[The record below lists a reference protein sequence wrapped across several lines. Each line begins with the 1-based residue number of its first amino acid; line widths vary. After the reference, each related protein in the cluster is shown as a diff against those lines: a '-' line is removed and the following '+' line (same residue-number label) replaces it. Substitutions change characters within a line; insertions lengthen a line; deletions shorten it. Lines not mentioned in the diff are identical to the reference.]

1 MTWKEFS
8 DPNRIDQ
15 QASQKLVGNITDGY
29 SFVDPIKYAAQL
41 KTERK
46 TNMGFANGD
55 RVMVGYNSD
64 EYNGKFRR
72 TFGEVKFGYAKESK
86 IAVEIDYIT
95 NKGSRYGYFYFAPE
109 HLIKVPNDKKQNL
122 EDYTMNSH
130 EDINTA
136 MYRARINTTYGI
148 PKVPGI
154 KNVIFNAPA
163 TIVFWADGTK
173 TIVKCGP
180 NDIYDPEKGL
190 AIAIAKKHFGND
202 NCFHRIFKQWLPKE
216 EEK

>member
-1 MTWKEFS
+1 
-8 DPNRIDQ
+8 
-15 QASQKLVGNITDGY
+15 
-29 SFVDPIKYAAQL
+29 
-41 KTERK
+41 
-46 TNMGFANGD
+46 
-55 RVMVGYNSD
+55 
-64 EYNGKFRR
+64 
-72 TFGEVKFGYAKESK
+72 
-86 IAVEIDYIT
+86 
-95 NKGSRYGYFYFAPE
+95 
-109 HLIKVPNDKKQNL
+109 
-122 EDYTMNSH
+122 MNSH

-190 AIAIAKKHFGND
+190 AMAIAKKHFGND
-202 NCFHRIFKQWLPKE
+202 NCFHKIFKQWLPKE

>member
-1 MTWKEFS
+1 MTGKQVYIYGIGGADKQYKVLAYCFVMDEEVTIR
-8 DPNRIDQ
+8 NILY
-15 QASQKLVGNITDGY
+15 QAAMLKARNPSVG
-29 SFVDPIKYAAQL
+29 
-41 KTERK
+41 
-46 TNMGFANGD
+46 
-55 RVMVGYNSD
+55 
-64 EYNGKFRR
+64 
-72 TFGEVKFGYAKESK
+72 
-86 IAVEIDYIT
+86 
-95 NKGSRYGYFYFAPE
+95 RYGYFYFAPE

-136 MYRARINTTYGI
+136 MYRA
-148 PKVPGI
+148 GI

-190 AIAIAKKHFGND
+190 AMAIAKKHFGND
-202 NCFHRIFKQWLPKE
+202 NCFHKIFKQWLPKE